1 MAVEPTNNHRAV
13 AIPTAPAGW
22 EEIKPGTWYRGL
34 DAMERLLYFYEHI
47 DPNLAQWNVAIGIKL
62 PAGVQ
67 YSVEEVKTAWMS
79 LRMENPVI
87 ACTIEDHG
95 RGIQYQVPTEN
106 ELVEWAE
113 ETVHIDTSGRTAREM
128 TTYGKLPK
136 SSTLHFFPHL
146 RELSIHARH
155 ELLDGVG
162 LLLCG
167 NKFLKQLRVGSTSKH
182 TIGEEI
188 ALLPSPTV
196 DILGGNESLSPQ
208 MIEKA
213 KRIAENYCD
222 PNAIGLKTRSGGIQ
236 NVVPTLPEGLVEHQF
251 TESDSAAIL
260 KACRANKITLTT
272 AIWAAQAKTALKHG
286 GGTSGNL
293 ATFVP
298 VNLRSQVQTSATS
311 TEINNTI
318 NLAFS
323 HLPVD
328 ENSDFIEWAKGAQN
342 DLSFWRNGKE
352 SMGVFRSVC
361 EALEEKVNKDSKT
374 GVTYPARFFL
384 TNVGISDNYI
394 ADPVEDVWLN
404 IMVATPSSGGLIVLT
419 TKGRI
424 RMTACYNRA
433 FFDEGQIESY
443 MEMVVSYLE
452 KGLGLKFSD
461 GDSLRPSIESKE
473 SISTSQR
480 QQATTQAF
488 PAPQQ

>member
-1 MAVEPTNNHRAV
+1 MVSRGRQRKVCAASSLSTLPQHSTSMQSADRTFMIYSGDQISQISDRLVQLTEPKRMMSQMV
-13 AIPTAPAGW
+13 
-22 EEIKPGTWYRGL
+22 
-34 DAMERLLYFYEHI
+34 
-47 DPNLAQWNVAIGIKL
+47 QWSRF
-62 PAGVQ
+62 P
-67 YSVEEVKTAWMS
+67 
-79 LRMENPVI
+79 PVI
-87 ACTIEDHG
+87 GQSQLA
-95 RGIQYQVPTEN
+95 
-106 ELVEWAE
+106 
-113 ETVHIDTSGRTAREM
+113 SSRTTGFKDA
-128 TTYGKLPK
+128 
-136 SSTLHFFPHL
+136 
-146 RELSIHARH
+146 
-155 ELLDGVG
+155 
-162 LLLCG
+162 
-167 NKFLKQLRVGSTSKH
+167 
-182 TIGEEI
+182 
-188 ALLPSPTV
+188 
-196 DILGGNESLSPQ
+196 
-208 MIEKA
+208 
-213 KRIAENYCD
+213 
-222 PNAIGLKTRSGGIQ
+222 RSGGIQ
-236 NVVPTLPEGLVEHQF
+236 NVVPTLPEGLVEHRF
-251 TESDSAAIL
+251 TERDSAAIL

-272 AIWAAQAKTALKHG
+272 AIWAAQAKAALKHS

-323 HLPVD
+323 HLPV

-342 DLSFWRNGKE
+342 DLSFWRNSKE
-352 SMGVFRSVC
+352 SMGVFQSVC

-384 TNVGISDNYI
+384 SNVGISDNYI
-394 ADPVEDVWLN
+394 TDPVEDVWLN
-404 IMVATPSSGGLIVLT
+404 IMVVTPSSGGLVVLT

-473 SISTSQR
+473 RISTSQH
-480 QQATTQAF
+480 QHATTQAF